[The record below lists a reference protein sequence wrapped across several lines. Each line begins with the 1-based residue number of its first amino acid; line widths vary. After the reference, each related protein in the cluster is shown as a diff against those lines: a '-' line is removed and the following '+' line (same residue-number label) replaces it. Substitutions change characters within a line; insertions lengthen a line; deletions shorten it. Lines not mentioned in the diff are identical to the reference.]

1 MIYFN
6 KQEALRYLG
15 AAPGDKEAGVAVDLA
30 FLKLRNE
37 LQPRYTAAC
46 FPCRVETGLIEV
58 DTGAGAAATVK
69 FLSRNLARHLQGC
82 RELFIFGATL
92 GIKVDIALRG
102 LLLNSTLAGAA
113 AQAAA
118 AALIETYCDDCCAQL
133 EAQLPG
139 GQILVSRFSPGY
151 GDWPLTEQKK
161 LFPLLAGAGK
171 IGLTLTDGCMMA
183 PVKSVTAIIGIRTG
197 KEPTYINMPAL
208 TKNKCASCEN
218 LTCAFR
224 R

>member
-15 AAPGDKEAGVAVDLA
+15 AAPGDTEAGVAVDLA

-37 LQPRYTAAC
+37 LQPRYTASR
-46 FPCRVETGLIEV
+46 FPCRVETDMIEV
-58 DTGAGAAATVK
+58 DTGAGRAADVK
-69 FLSRNLARHLQGC
+69 FFSRNLARHLQCC

-133 EAQLPG
+133 EAQLPR

-161 LFPLLAGAGK
+161 LFPLLSGAGK

-183 PVKSVTAIIGIRTG
+183 PVKSVTAIIGVRTG
-197 KEPTYINMPAL
+197 QEPTYINMTAL
-208 TKNKCASCEN
+208 TKNKCAGCEN
-218 LTCAFR
+218 LACAFR